1 MEDPCNL
8 VEDWVKTVLY
18 PQQILGH
25 PHHQAW
31 EDKLQSPPSSW
42 QPPPQGWLKINVDVD
57 VRNHK
62 VFLAAVCRDE
72 FGKLLYVWTDSNVK
86 GSSTWAEAHATLLAA
101 KEASKLQLKYV
112 ILEAH
117 SQIVINALNQVS
129 ECSDWEIEDIVA
141 DIRSI
146 LDSSCSSW
154 LAHFVHRDLN
164 FLAHNLASWAAD
176 CSSRGPVTISTI
188 PPWVFCLS

>member
-1 MEDPCNL
+1 MKDPCNL

-25 PHHQAW
+25 PHHKAW

-72 FGKLLYVWTDSNVK
+72 FGKLLYAWTDSNVK

-129 ECSDWEIEDIVA
+129 ECSTLHPDFSLEPSRETQP
-141 DIRSI
+141 SEPKPF
-146 LDSSCSSW
+146 SSV
-154 LAHFVHRDLN
+154 LT
-164 FLAHNLASWAAD
+164 AARPALT
-176 CSSRGPVTISTI
+176 SG
-188 PPWVFCLS
+188 